1 MSSKDEG
8 SRLTVPKFASFKA
21 KETPR
26 EIKAP
31 NFSSFKPK
39 EPEKP
44 TRSVGTGDD
53 DHDRDSRRK
62 RIRLSESHD
71 SDGKQRRHH
80 SKSHRH
86 GSDRR
91 HKEHSNPPSRPET
104 PAQQAPKVVL
114 PRKEDAPSSLYVIDT
129 KGDPL
134 ILKYGGVDKSQIPSY
149 YRYGYGRVLGTA
161 GRLVIHREGARD
173 EFSLR
178 MPGEGTFNYNDE
190 EGLRSKTWRVTPNP
204 RRIRVQE
211 ADAKSDEDQ
220 HFLPLRTS
228 KKHKHSQ
235 DDPES
240 SGNDQQPSYRSIEG
254 KAKARQ
260 FLDSDLESDSESTA
274 EPFDTDK
281 NNPLKWKSIQLS
293 RQVKDHPDDIDSWL
307 ELANHQD
314 ALLRAGEDI
323 DHKALEGE
331 VHSYAE
337 IKLSMLESALTNAS
351 DPQDRLRVLIPL
363 MREGNKVWTSKA
375 AAKKWAE
382 LLKEED
388 KSFALWKTHLDF
400 AMSNISTF
408 YYDGI
413 KKMHLDRLHQTIRRP
428 ESDASKEKFG
438 ELIYIF
444 LRATRFIHDSG
455 YKELAVAAWQAV
467 LELNLFRPTEIEGY
481 DQALSEFRDFWES
494 EVPRIGD
501 PDAQG
506 WAKFVEADGMVDPPE
521 PLEDEPGHSAE
532 SRDDYKVWASIE
544 RGRAEKARI
553 PARTMD
559 QGTEDDPFRVI
570 MFSDIEQL
578 LFVIPRSVLP
588 DLVPQL
594 TDAFLVFA
602 RLPPAF
608 TSSEW
613 TEGVIR
619 DQFLAGPA
627 PGMKLPV
634 IDKAANVDDISEDIQ
649 RKPPPFDQGGL
660 RVASSLDI
668 LYTETA
674 WFSYVPQRTQ
684 YNRAELGLVVNVT
697 RQLVHAAGI
706 EGLGEYYLG
715 LCSMKYGTGVKKQA
729 KALLKRYPTNLKLYG
744 AYALAEFANNNPV
757 VATKVLT
764 SATELASKPPSSETF
779 LLWRIWSWMELE
791 VGQKNLAIRRLCSSV
806 DETMRSQAED
816 GGVSQTV
823 LLRVHQT
830 FSSNLGH
837 SLFVG
842 NLDDAAIYVGCLA
855 LFAYLTSEGCK
866 EPTSAAQGNISAAME
881 VIHSKS
887 AEFKSQGYE
896 SSKAHER
903 ALQFAARI
911 LYLNATRGPF
921 RRAYML
927 EQLSMFIAFFPQN
940 TIFLSLLEWSDSSLR
955 VVDEVRT
962 LLHEKVL
969 VAGQDCMS
977 SRLFAIQH
985 EIRRG
990 NVNTT
995 KAAFEHAVTSDVCK
1009 FSVPVWVMFIQF
1021 CASQR
1026 ELRAKAK
1033 DVLFR
1038 ALRHCPWSKDVMM
1051 EAFYTV
1057 SQDMEST
1064 ELRGVFDTMT
1074 SKGLRVHVDLDEF
1087 LEKRREKRRGIKERR
1102 QDTKK
1107 A

>member
-1 MSSKDEG
+1 MSSKDES
-8 SRLTVPKFASFKA
+8 SRFTAPKFASFKA
-21 KETPR
+21 KETPG

-31 NFSSFKPK
+31 KFSSFKPK

-44 TRSVGTGDD
+44 TGSVSVVDD
-53 DHDRDSRRK
+53 DHDRESKRK
-62 RIRLSESHD
+62 RIRLSESRH
-71 SDGKQRRHH
+71 SDGHHRRHH
-80 SKSHRH
+80 PRSHRH
-86 GSDRR
+86 DSDRR
-91 HKEHSNPPSRPET
+91 HKEHSKPPSRSQT
-104 PAQQAPKVVL
+104 PVPQGPKVAPPL
-114 PRKEDAPSSLYVIDT
+114 KEDAASNLYFVDT

-149 YRYGYGRVLGTA
+149 YRYGYGRVLGTT

-173 EFSLR
+173 QFSLR
-178 MPGEGTFNYNDE
+178 MPGEGTFNSKDR
-190 EGLRSKTWRVTPNP
+190 EGLRSKTWRVTSNP

-211 ADAKSDEDQ
+211 VEAKSDEDED
-220 HFLPLRTS
+220 FLPLRTS
-228 KKHKHSQ
+228 KKRKHSQ
-235 DDPES
+235 GGPES
-240 SGNDQQPSYRSIEG
+240 SEDEQQPSYRSIEG

-260 FLDSDLESDSESTA
+260 FLDSDLESDSESTT
-274 EPFDTDK
+274 EPFDTDQH
-281 NNPLKWKSIQLS
+281 NPLKWKSIQLS
-293 RQVKDHPDDIDSWL
+293 RQVKDHPDDIGSWL

-351 DPQDRLRVLIPL
+351 DPEDRLRVLIPL
-363 MREGNKVWTSKA
+363 MHEGNKVWNSKV

-382 LLKEED
+382 LLKEEN

-400 AMSNISTF
+400 AMSNIATF
-408 YYDGI
+408 HYDDI

-428 ESDASKEKFG
+428 ESDASKEKFS
-438 ELIYIF
+438 ELIYVF

-467 LELNLFRPTEIEGY
+467 LELNLFRPAEVEGY

-521 PLEDEPGHSAE
+521 PIEDEGDHGTE

-559 QGTEDDPFRVI
+559 AGTEDDPFRVV

-588 DLVPQL
+588 GLVPQL
-594 TDAFLVFA
+594 TDAFLVFT

-608 TSSEW
+608 TPSEW
-613 TEGVIR
+613 TEDVIR
-619 DQFLAGPA
+619 DQFLARPA
-627 PGMKLPV
+627 PGMKLPMF
-634 IDKAANVDDISEDIQ
+634 DQAANIVDISEEIQ
-649 RKPPPFDQGGL
+649 RKPPSFNQGGL
-660 RVASSLDI
+660 CVASSLDT
-668 LYTETA
+668 LFAETE
-674 WFSYVPQRTQ
+674 WFTYLPQRAQ
-684 YNRAELGLVVNVT
+684 CRDVELTLVVNVT

-715 LCSMKYGTGVKKQA
+715 LCLMKYGTGVKKQA

-744 AYALAEFANNNPV
+744 AYALAEFANNNPG

-764 SATELASKPPSSETF
+764 SATELASQKSPGSGSF
-779 LLWRIWSWMELE
+779 LLWRIWSSMELD
-791 VGQKNLAIRRLCSSV
+791 VGHKNRATRRLCSSV
-806 DETMRSQAED
+806 DEVLGSHTED

-823 LLRVHQT
+823 LLRAQQT
-830 FSSNLGH
+830 FSSNLDH
-837 SLFVG
+837 SIFIG
-842 NLDDAAIYVGCLA
+842 NLNDAAIYVECLA
-855 LFAYLTSEGCK
+855 LLAYLTADGCK
-866 EPTSAAQGNISAAME
+866 EPTSTAQGNISAAME

-887 AEFKSQGYE
+887 GEFKSQRYE

-927 EQLSMFIAFFPQN
+927 EQLSMFIAFFPRN
-940 TIFLSLLEWSDSSLR
+940 TMFLSLFEWADSSLR

-969 VAGQDCMS
+969 VTGQDCMS
-977 SRLFAIQH
+977 SRLFSIQH

-990 NVNTT
+990 NVNTA
-995 KAAFEHAVTSDVCK
+995 KAAFEHAVASDVCK

-1021 CASQR
+1021 CGSQR

-1057 SQDMEST
+1057 SREMEST

-1074 SKGLRVHVDLDEF
+1074 TKGLRVHVDLDEF
-1087 LEKRREKRRGIKERR
+1087 LEKRQEKRRGIKDRR
-1102 QDTKK
+1102 
-1107 A
+1107 